1 MMLRWCRVDDM
12 LVWCYL
18 RLRCDVGGAGWGVGW
33 DGVWWGGVGGCN
45 NVHVSCLTCD
55 AMMMLR

>member
-1 MMLRWCRVDDM
+1 MLGVR
-12 LVWCYL
+12 
-18 RLRCDVGGAGWGVGW
+18 VGGWGGVGW
-33 DGVWWGGVGGCN
+33 DGVWWGGVGLGGCN